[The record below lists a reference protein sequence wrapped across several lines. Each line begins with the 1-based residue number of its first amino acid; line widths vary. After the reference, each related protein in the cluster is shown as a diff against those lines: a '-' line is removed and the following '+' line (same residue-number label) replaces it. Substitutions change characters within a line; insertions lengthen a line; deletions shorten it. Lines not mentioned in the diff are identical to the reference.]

1 MGSSKKKSA
10 AEPTASPFAA
20 MIAGGGKY
28 VVFAIALAGA
38 IVGAGFAIVKFTEKN
53 VVPSADFREEYR
65 LAPERI
71 LLSPWPMPLYVQPDP
86 REAVFAQ
93 LQRGGSIS
101 ILDPT
106 LPERITAAFQQNPWV
121 ANVRSV
127 TREYPATVKVD
138 LEFRRPVLMVL
149 IDIPNSS
156 TSRPYAVDPHG
167 VALPTTNDCFTPV
180 EIAKYPRL
188 VGVDKPPAAGEGK
201 LWGDSRVIGGAE
213 IAAELLP
220 IWEKLQLK
228 CIVPRAI
235 APQASAGA
243 VQGSQYGDYHFE
255 IIGPGNK
262 RILWGKS
269 PFDKNS
275 QARSPAQKAKY
286 LDDLHAELGG
296 LDKYRENVID
306 LNRP

>member
-1 MGSSKKKSA
+1 MASSKKKSA
-10 AEPTASPFAA
+10 VEPNPSKFASMLAD
-20 MIAGGGKY
+20 GGKY
-28 VVFAIALAGA
+28 VVFAVALAGA
-38 IVGAGFAIVKFTEKN
+38 LVGAGFLIVKFTEKN
-53 VVPSADFREEYR
+53 VVPAADFREEYQ
-65 LAPERI
+65 LAPDKI

-86 REAVFAQ
+86 RENVFAQ
-93 LQRGGSIS
+93 LQRNGSVS

-121 ANVRSV
+121 ENVRSV
-127 TREYPATVKVD
+127 TREYPATVKVE
-138 LEFRRPVLMVL
+138 LEFRRPALMVL

-156 TSRPYAVDPHG
+156 NSRPYAVDPHG
-167 VALPTTNDCFTPV
+167 ISLPTTNDCFTPL

-235 APQASAGA
+235 TPQASPGA
-243 VQGSQYGDYHFE
+243 VQSSQYGDYHFE

-275 QARSPAQKAKY
+275 QTRTPAQKAKY
-286 LDDLHAELGG
+286 LVDLQAELGS
-296 LDKYRENVID
+296 LDKYHENVID